1 LWLVTILVSPTLI
14 EIFFSKY
21 ADGILSLQIMSLS
34 LAPFTISAVINAK
47 LQARESTKIGYS
59 GIIRI
64 GSLLALIA
72 LLSEPYGLIGLAI
85 SVVSSTVITMIF
97 LIFLY
102 RQNQRVVIYSKSK
115 LTPIWPNFFIVGAP
129 RCATTTLYEYL
140 NQTPDVFMSPIKE
153 PNFFSVSINPKIKL
167 ANMIRDKQKYL
178 NLFKNVTN
186 ERAIGEASPTY
197 LWDPKTPELIHKTIP
212 DARIIMILRNPVER
226 AFSHYLLLVSLG
238 AETSSFFESLKKSL
252 DAYQDYSGRI
262 LESGLYYEQ
271 VKRYYEIFD
280 PSKIKVL
287 IFEEFISDTQNK
299 VKEVLDFLEVPSNP
313 PNSITEVHNAFKLP
327 RGKLATT
334 IISNRP
340 FRRMVKGLISENAK
354 PLIKKIFTKESPKPI
369 LSPDERKFLNKY
381 YAKDVKK
388 LQDYLQRPLPWKIN
402 QDTEK

>member
-1 LWLVTILVSPTLI
+1 MIETDLNKLITTIKKS
-14 EIFFSKY
+14 E
-21 ADGILSLQIMSLS
+21 
-34 LAPFTISAVINAK
+34 
-47 LQARESTKIGYS
+47 KI
-59 GIIRI
+59 
-64 GSLLALIA
+64 
-72 LLSEPYGLIGLAI
+72 
-85 SVVSSTVITMIF
+85 
-97 LIFLY
+97 
-102 RQNQRVVIYSKSK
+102 
-115 LTPIWPNFFIVGAP
+115 
-129 RCATTTLYEYL
+129 
-140 NQTPDVFMSPIKE
+140 
-153 PNFFSVSINPKIKL
+153 PKITVFISKE
-167 ANMIRDKQKYL
+167 IY
-178 NLFKNVTN
+178 T
-186 ERAIGEASPTY
+186 S
-197 LWDPKTPELIHKTIP
+197 ELIHKTIP